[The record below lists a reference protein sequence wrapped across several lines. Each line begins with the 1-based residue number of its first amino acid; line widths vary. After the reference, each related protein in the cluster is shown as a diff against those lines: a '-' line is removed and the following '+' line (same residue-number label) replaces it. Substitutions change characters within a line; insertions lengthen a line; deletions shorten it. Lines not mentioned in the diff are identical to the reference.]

1 MTSVRG
7 TSRTQHGRTDPDKNQ
22 HKTVVMET
30 VLVVSCCHLLGS
42 LKHCSWGIRDRGPQS
57 RLCLCLRVYSCAYS
71 REPTAFLLLVNFKLV
86 IFDPDQSSA
95 GHTRSSQTWSLE
107 QECACAQ
114 VKVYMFQLG
123 RACTVRVKVQIRCTD
138 LLGWFWAA
146 AGLTW
151 AAAAGLRSSAAD
163 LREQLSFNMLRKC
176 PKRVELQKESQ
187 AGRVQI
193 LYEREVSLL
202 STSFRSLSMRWFL
215 SGFVLFFF
223 LFYWSV
229 PWHWHWL
236 CLMSLLS
243 YLPPYYPCVWLDWCT
258 QSLLQ
263 SSCTTTYFT
272 TSWGHWMSYSE
283 GSNHAWQYLFNVRGD
298 TMRDFTSTAINNT

>member
-215 SGFVLFFF
+215 SGVFFFF
-223 LFYWSV
+223 LILLVSPLTLALTLPDVSSFLPAPLLS
-229 PWHWHWL
+229 L
-236 CLMSLLS
+236 CLIGLMHPVPAPIQLHHHLLYHQLGSLNEL
-243 YLPPYYPCVWLDWCT
+243 LRRLQPRMTVPFQCT
-258 QSLLQ
+258 
-263 SSCTTTYFT
+263 
-272 TSWGHWMSYSE
+272 WRHDE
-283 GSNHAWQYLFNVRGD
+283 GFYIHSNQ
-298 TMRDFTSTAINNT
+298 

>member
-7 TSRTQHGRTDPDKNQ
+7 TSRTQHGRTDTDKNQ

-57 RLCLCLRVYSCAYS
+57 RLCLCLRLYSCAYS

-86 IFDPDQSSA
+86 TFDPDQSSA

-114 VKVYMFQLG
+114 VQVYMFQLG
-123 RACTVRVKVQIRCTD
+123 RVCTVRVTVQIRCTD

-151 AAAAGLRSSAAD
+151 AAAAAGLRSSAAD

-176 PKRVELQKESQ
+176 PKRVELQEETQ
-187 AGRVQI
+187 AGRV
-193 LYEREVSLL
+193 
-202 STSFRSLSMRWFL
+202 
-215 SGFVLFFF
+215 
-223 LFYWSV
+223 
-229 PWHWHWL
+229 
-236 CLMSLLS
+236 
-243 YLPPYYPCVWLDWCT
+243 
-258 QSLLQ
+258 
-263 SSCTTTYFT
+263 
-272 TSWGHWMSYSE
+272 
-283 GSNHAWQYLFNVRGD
+283 
-298 TMRDFTSTAINNT
+298 

>member
-215 SGFVLFFF
+215 SGFFFFFNSTGQSLDTGTDSAWCLFF
-223 LFYWSV
+223 LTCPLTIPVSDWTDAPS
-229 PWHWHWL
+229 P
-236 CLMSLLS
+236 CSNPAAPPPT
-243 YLPPYYPCVWLDWCT
+243 LPPAGVIEWVT
-258 QSLLQ
+258 QKAPTTHDSTFSMYVETRWGILHPQQ
-263 SSCTTTYFT
+263 SIT
-272 TSWGHWMSYSE
+272 H
-283 GSNHAWQYLFNVRGD
+283 R
-298 TMRDFTSTAINNT
+298 